1 MLFFRYI
8 NHPGD
13 FFRNTDFVELPDPD
27 KDLEKFLI
35 WFLTNY
41 QSDDRIAYLDDLY
54 KIKYDEFY
62 SDLEKSKFI
71 DENNLKNEISI
82 KQEIDSIENKL
93 KHEAY
98 QNFYHLLLNKKIE
111 LVNHYEKQQ
120 LV

>member
-13 FFRNTDFVELPDPD
+13 FFRNSEIVELPNPD
-27 KDLEKFLI
+27 KDLEKFLV

-41 QSDDRIAYLDDLY
+41 QSDDRIAYLEDLY
-54 KIKYDEFY
+54 KIKNKEIH
-62 SDLEKSKFI
+62 SDLEKSRFI
-71 DENNLKNEISI
+71 NEHDLKNDISI
-82 KQEIDSIENKL
+82 KKEIYSIEKKL

-111 LVNHYEKQQ
+111 LVNHYEKQK